1 MSKNKII
8 ITGAREHNLKN
19 ITLEIPRDKLVV
31 ITGLSGSGKSS
42 LAFDTLYAEGQRR
55 YVESLSS
62 YARQFLGIMEKPD
75 IDKIEGLSPA
85 ISIEQKTTHR
95 NPRSTVAT
103 ITEIHDY
110 MRLLFARIGKPHCFI
125 CGKPISKMT
134 VQQIVDKVMQMP
146 QGSKVQILAP
156 AYRQRKGEFR
166 EYFNQLRK
174 EGFLRVRVDGKILQ
188 LNDVKPLERNYKHD
202 IDVVVDRLVIN
213 DDVQQRLTES
223 VELALKYGNGNVV
236 IYESAELEHK
246 YSENFI
252 CTDHPEVNL
261 EELTPRMF
269 SFNSPIGACPACNGL
284 GFQMEFSPDL
294 VVPDKNK
301 SLLQGAMAPIGEQP
315 KNTYIGNILRGLATK
330 YDFRFSTPWY
340 KLTKEVQDIILY
352 GTKGKSLVIDYQG
365 KNLNGQYTGGWEGLI
380 PNLER
385 RYHQTRSGLMRD
397 TIEKYISQQTCR
409 VCGGSRLKRISTS
422 VLINNKSID
431 DLERMF
437 IHEALDFISN
447 LKLTENERVISE
459 QITKEMKQRLG
470 FLENVGLDYLTLNR
484 SAGTLSGGEA
494 QRIRLATQIGSQLM
508 GVMYIL
514 DEPSIGLH
522 QRDNAKLLETLKGLR
537 DLGNSIIVIEH
548 DQETMEEA
556 DWIIDIGPGA
566 GIHGGEVVCEG
577 SPKEV
582 MACEESLTGQYLS
595 GKMRIEIPKKRRK
608 SNGKYLKVFGAS
620 GNNLKN
626 VNAEIPLGTMTC
638 ITGVSGSGKSTLVNE
653 TIVQILS
660 RDLMHAK
667 GSPLKYERM
676 TGKNHLDKIIN
687 INQSP
692 IGRTP
697 RSNPATYTGVFTHIR
712 DLFSSLQESKLRG
725 YKPGRFSFNVK
736 GGRCESCSGDGVKKI
751 EMHFLSDVY
760 VRCEVCKGKRY
771 NRETLEIKY
780 RGKNISDV
788 LDMTVEEALEFFQ
801 NHPKIRKKLQTLTDV
816 GLGYIHLGQQ
826 ATTLSGGEAQRVKLA
841 TELSR
846 MGTGKTLY
854 VLDEPTTGL
863 HFADVK
869 MLLTVLNK
877 LVDKGN
883 TVLII
888 EHNMDIIKSSDWLID
903 LGPEGGNK
911 GGDILVSG
919 TPELV
924 AETKDSYTGY
934 FLKKI
939 LDDEKNK

>member
-1 MSKNKII
+1 MSHNKII

-19 ITLEIPRDKLVV
+19 INVEIPRDKLVI

-110 MRLLFARIGKPHCFI
+110 MRLLFARIGRPHCFI

-134 VQQIVDKVMQMP
+134 VQEIVDKVMDMP
-146 QGSKVQILAP
+146 EGSKIQILAP
-156 AYRQRKGEFR
+156 SYRQRKGEFR
-166 EYFNQLRK
+166 EFFNQLKK
-174 EGFLRVRVDGKILQ
+174 EGFLRVRVDGKIQ
-188 LNDVKPLERNYKHD
+188 QISDIRSLEKNNKHD
-202 IDVVVDRLVIN
+202 IDVVIDRLVVN
-213 DDVQQRLTES
+213 NDVQQRLTES
-223 VELALKYGNGNVV
+223 IELALKYGNGNVI
-236 IYESAELEHK
+236 IYESASLEHRF
-246 YSENFI
+246 SENFI

-284 GFQMEFSPDL
+284 GYQMEFSPDL
-294 VVPDKNK
+294 VVPDKSK
-301 SLLQGAMAPIGEQP
+301 SLLQGALTPIGEQP
-315 KNTYIGNILRGLATK
+315 KGTYYGNILKGLAQQYNFK
-330 YDFRFSTPWY
+330 FSTPWY
-340 KLTKEVQDIILY
+340 LLDKEVQEVLLH
-352 GTKGKSLVIDYQG
+352 GSGRRKLVIDYKG
-365 KNLNGQYTGGWEGLI
+365 RNWSGQYTGGWEGVI
-380 PNLER
+380 PNLKR
-385 RYHQTRSGLMRD
+385 RYHQTTSSAMRD

-409 VCGGSRLKRISTS
+409 VCNGSRLKRISTS
-422 VLINNKSID
+422 VFIGGKSID
-431 DLERMF
+431 DLERMS
-437 IHEALDFISN
+437 IREALKFIRN
-447 LKLTENERVISE
+447 LELTDTE
-459 QITKEMKQRLG
+459 QIIAEQILKEMNQRLG

-522 QRDNAKLLETLKGLR
+522 QRDNGKLLETLKGLR
-537 DLGNSIIVIEH
+537 DLGNTIIVIEH

-577 SPKEV
+577 TPQEI
-582 MACEESLTGQYLS
+582 MASKKSLTGLYLS
-595 GKMRIEIPKKRRK
+595 GKKSISVPQIRRK
-608 SNGKYLKVFGAS
+608 GNGKLLKLYGAE
-620 GNNLKN
+620 GNNLKK
-626 VNAEIPLGTMTC
+626 VDVEIPLGTMSC
-638 ITGVSGSGKSTLVNE
+638 VTGVSGSGKSSLINE
-653 TIVQILS
+653 TLVQILH

-667 GSPLKYERM
+667 GTPLKYEHVE
-676 TGKNHLDKIIN
+676 GKEHLDKIIN
-687 INQSP
+687 ITQSP

-697 RSNPATYTGVFTHIR
+697 RSNPATYTGVFTYIR
-712 DLFSSLQESKLRG
+712 ELFSNLQEAKLRG
-725 YKPGRFSFNVK
+725 YQPGRFSFNVK

-760 VRCEVCKGKRY
+760 VTCEVCKGKRY

-780 RGKNISDV
+780 RGKNIAEV
-788 LDMTVEEALEFFQ
+788 LNMTVEEALDFFK
-801 NHPKIRKKLQTLTDV
+801 NHPKIKKKLQTLFDV

-863 HFADVK
+863 HFADVH
-869 MLLTVLNK
+869 MLLRVLNK
-877 LVDKGN
+877 LVEKGN
-883 TVLII
+883 TVLVI
-888 EHNMDIIKSSDWLID
+888 EHNVDMIKSADWVID
-903 LGPEGGNK
+903 LGPEGGDE
-911 GGDILVSG
+911 GGTIMVSG
-919 TPELV
+919 TPEAV
-924 AETKDSYTGY
+924 SMNKKSYTGHY
-934 FLKKI
+934 LKKI
-939 LDDEKNK
+939 LS

>member
-1 MSKNKII
+1 MSHDKII
-8 ITGAREHNLKN
+8 ISGAREHNLKD
-19 ITLEIPRDKLVV
+19 IHLEIPRDKLVV

-134 VQQIVDKVMQMP
+134 VQEIVDRVMEMP
-146 QGSKVQILAP
+146 EGAKIQVLAP

-166 EYFNQLRK
+166 EYFNQLKK
-174 EGFLRVRVDGKILQ
+174 EGFLRVRVDGKIFQ
-188 LNDVKPLERNYKHD
+188 LSDVETPERNNKHD
-202 IDVVVDRLVIN
+202 VDVVIDRLVIN
-213 DDVQQRLTES
+213 QDVQQRLTES
-223 VELALKYGNGNVV
+223 VELALKHGNGNVI
-236 IYESAELEHK
+236 IYESAKVEHK

-269 SFNSPIGACPACNGL
+269 SFNNPIGACPACNGL
-284 GFQMEFSPDL
+284 GYQMEFSPDL

-301 SLLQGAMAPIGEQP
+301 SLLQGALAPIGEQP
-315 KNTYIGNILRGLATK
+315 KGTYYGNVLKGLSEK
-330 YDFRFSTPWY
+330 FNFKFSTPWY
-340 KLTKEVQDIILY
+340 KLSKEVQDILLY
-352 GTKGKSLVIDYQG
+352 GTKGKRLVIDYQG
-365 KNLNGQYTGGWEGLI
+365 KNWSGQYTGGWEGVI
-380 PNLER
+380 PNLKR
-385 RYHQTRSGLMRD
+385 RYHQTSSAYMRE

-409 VCGGSRLKRISTS
+409 VCNGSRLKRISTS
-422 VLINNKSID
+422 VLINKCSID
-431 DLERMF
+431 DLERMS
-437 IHEALDFISN
+437 IHEALAFIN
-447 LKLTENERVISE
+447 GLELTDTEKVISE

-470 FLENVGLDYLTLNR
+470 FLQNVGLDYLTLNR

-522 QRDNAKLLETLKGLR
+522 QRDNTKLLQTLKGLR
-537 DLGNSIIVIEH
+537 DLGNTIIVIEH

-556 DWIIDIGPGA
+556 DWLIDIGPGA

-577 SPKEV
+577 TPQQV
-582 MACEESLTGQYLS
+582 MACDKSSTGLYLS
-595 GKMRIEIPKKRRK
+595 GKKKIKIPDERRK
-608 SNGKYLKVFGAS
+608 GNGKKIKLYGAE
-620 GNNLKN
+620 GNNLKKVN
-626 VNAEIPLGTMTC
+626 VEIPLGTMTC
-638 ITGVSGSGKSTLVNE
+638 VTGVSGSGKSTLINE
-653 TIVQILS
+653 TLVQILN

-667 GSPLKYERM
+667 GTPLKYERM
-676 TGKNHLDKIIN
+676 TGKDQLDKIIN

-697 RSNPATYTGVFTHIR
+697 RSNPATYTGVFTYIR
-712 DLFSSLQESKLRG
+712 ELFSSLQESKLRG
-725 YKPGRFSFNVK
+725 YQPGRFSFNVK

-760 VRCEVCKGKRY
+760 VTCEVCKGKRY

-780 RGKNISDV
+780 RGKNISEV
-788 LDMTVEEALEFFQ
+788 LDMTVEEALEFFK
-801 NHPKIRKKLQTLTDV
+801 NHPKIQKKLQTLYDV

-863 HFADVK
+863 HFSDVH
-869 MLLTVLNK
+869 MLLEVLNK

-888 EHNMDIIKSSDWLID
+888 EHNMDMIKSADWVID

-911 GGDILVSG
+911 GGNILVSG
-919 TPELV
+919 TPEDV
-924 AETKDSYTGY
+924 AAHNGSYTGE

-939 LDDEKNK
+939 L

>member
-1 MSKNKII
+1 MSQNKII

-19 ITLEIPRDKLVV
+19 IDVEIPRDKLVI

-62 YARQFLGIMEKPD
+62 YARQFLGVMEKPD

-134 VQQIVDKVMQMP
+134 VQEIVDRVLGIPK
-146 QGSKVQILAP
+146 GSKIQVLAP

-166 EYFNQLRK
+166 EFFNQLKK
-174 EGFLRVRVDGKILQ
+174 EGFLRVRVDGKIRQ
-188 LNDVKPLERNYKHD
+188 LSDIKPPERNNKHD
-202 IDVVVDRLVIN
+202 IDVVIDRLLIN
-213 DDVQQRLTES
+213 DDIQQRLTES
-223 VELALKYGNGNVV
+223 VELALKHGNGNV
-236 IYESAELEHK
+236 IIHESGNIEHRF
-246 YSENFI
+246 SENFI

-269 SFNSPIGACPACNGL
+269 SFNNPIGACPACNGL
-284 GFQMEFSPDL
+284 GYQMEFSPDL
-294 VVPDKNK
+294 VVPDKSK
-301 SLLQGAMAPIGEQP
+301 SLLQGALSPIGEQP
-315 KNTYIGNILRGLATK
+315 KGTYYGNILKGLAQK
-330 YDFRFSTPWY
+330 YNFKFSTPWY
-340 KLTKEVQDIILY
+340 QLSKEVQQILLY
-352 GTKGKSLVIDYQG
+352 GIGHNKLIIDYQG
-365 KNLNGQYTGGWEGLI
+365 KNWSGKYTGGWEGVI
-380 PNLER
+380 PNLKR
-385 RYHQTRSGLMRD
+385 RYHQTSSSMMRE

-422 VLINNKSID
+422 VFIGGKSID
-431 DLERMF
+431 DLERMS
-437 IHEALDFISN
+437 IKEALEFTRG
-447 LKLTENERVISE
+447 LKLTYNEKIIAE
-459 QITKEMKQRLG
+459 QILKEMNQRLG

-522 QRDNAKLLETLKGLR
+522 QRDNVKLLKTLKGLR

-556 DWIIDIGPGA
+556 DWIIDMGPGA
-566 GIHGGEVVCEG
+566 GIHGGRIVCEG
-577 SPKEV
+577 TPSEV
-582 MACEESLTGQYLS
+582 MACDRSLTGQYLS
-595 GKMRIEIPKKRRK
+595 GKMSIPVPKKRRK
-608 SNGKYLKVFGAS
+608 GNGKYLKLFGAE
-620 GNNLKN
+620 GNNLKKIN
-626 VNAEIPLGTMTC
+626 VEIPLGTMVC
-638 ITGVSGSGKSTLVNE
+638 VTGVSGSGKSSLINE
-653 TIVQILS
+653 TIVQILQ

-667 GSPLKYERM
+667 GSPLKYEHLE
-676 TGKNHLDKIIN
+676 GKDHLDKVIN
-687 INQSP
+687 VTQLA

-697 RSNPATYTGVFTHIR
+697 RSNPATYTGVFTYIR
-712 DLFSSLQESKLRG
+712 ELFSSLQESKLRG
-725 YKPGRFSFNVK
+725 YQPGRFSFNIK
-736 GGRCESCSGDGVKKI
+736 GGRCESCNGDGVKKI

-760 VRCEVCKGKRY
+760 VRCEVCKGLRY
-771 NRETLEIKY
+771 NRETLDIKY
-780 RGKNISDV
+780 RGKNIAEV
-788 LDMTVEEALEFFQ
+788 LDMTVEEALEFFK
-801 NHPKIRKKLQTLTDV
+801 NHPKIKKKLKTLNDV

-863 HFADVK
+863 HFADVH
-869 MLLTVLNK
+869 MLLEVLNK

-888 EHNMDIIKSSDWLID
+888 EHNLDVIKNSDFVID
-903 LGPEGGNK
+903 LGPEGGDQ
-911 GGDILVSG
+911 GGTVMVTG
-919 TPELV
+919 TPEIV
-924 AETKDSYTGY
+924 ARDKKSYTGKY
-934 FLKKI
+934 LKKV
-939 LDDEKNK
+939 L